1 MIERQIAQI
10 GTSQYPDAEF
20 VKGMIQANYAHGFID
35 ERQLVDFEDRANEA
49 ASTRRLALRGQPWVA
64 GSVPSTCYTGVRSD
78 DHCQRHKRNYR
89 SPASSGHFF
98 GR

>member
-1 MIERQIAQI
+1 MNRSANAVTMIERQIAQI

-49 ASTRRLALRGQPWVA
+49 ASTRRLALRR
-64 GSVPSTCYTGVRSD
+64 TTM
-78 DHCQRHKRNYR
+78 
-89 SPASSGHFF
+89 
-98 GR
+98 GRRLGALNLLHGGAQ